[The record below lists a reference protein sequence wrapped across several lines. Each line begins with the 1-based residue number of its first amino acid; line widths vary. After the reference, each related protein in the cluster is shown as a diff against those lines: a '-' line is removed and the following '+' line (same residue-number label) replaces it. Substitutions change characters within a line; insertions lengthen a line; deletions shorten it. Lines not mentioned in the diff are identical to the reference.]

1 MGIISESHDFAF
13 FDAYPILYID
23 ILRLVLSILI
33 SSSLG
38 FGMVKSEFPEGE

>member
-13 FDAYPILYID
+13 FDSYPILYID
-23 ILRLVLSILI
+23 ILRLVLPKLI
-33 SSSLG
+33 SSPLG